1 MAQVDVKTAFPN
13 GNVEEIVS
21 MMLPRGV
28 AYHPTRMYKLTKAL
42 YGLEQAHLAW
52 HTRLCA
58 DLVSMGFTELPS
70 ALCVFMRRTS
80 SVVVVILV
88 CVDNL
93 GILSSSCQVLKDVI
107 YCLGKIVRA
116 ARAARHD
123 TISPC
128 AV

>member
-21 MMLPRGV
+21 MMSPRGV
-28 AYHPTRMYKLTKAL
+28 DNHPSRMYKVTKAL
-42 YGLEQAHLAW
+42 HGLKQTQLAW
-52 HTRLCA
+52 HTRLCV
-58 DLVSMGFTELPS
+58 DLVSMGFTALPS
-70 ALCVFMRRTS
+70 ALCLFMRRTG
-80 SVVVVILV
+80 SVVVVIFV
-88 CVDNL
+88 YVDDI
-93 GILSSSCQVLKDVI
+93 GIFSSSRQVLEDVI

-123 TISPC
+123 TISPR